1 MNIKLI
7 RECVFWSSEVWSRP
21 FIEYLENNQSIKDLN
36 TFLELGAGEYSSL
49 SPYFLSLG
57 KKTTCSYFY
66 SEKSKYYA
74 EDSLRKIRLRN
85 DYLIEKY
92 EIEGEI
98 EYKRIDIFELE
109 ERYDI
114 IFLKS
119 ILGGLYRYDESDIK
133 EVNNLIEIIR
143 NNNLSKNGHLIT
155 IDNGKSLFEKPLE
168 DLGLRKNKWR
178 YFNSSDLVNYD
189 QEYSFGFT
197 TVFSLRTR
205 NLFLGNIVER
215 LLYIVDLIIAKLFH
229 NRYPTVILKV
239 FRRLELKKDPKI

>member
-168 DLGLRKNKWR
+168 DLG
-178 YFNSSDLVNYD
+178 
-189 QEYSFGFT
+189 
-197 TVFSLRTR
+197 
-205 NLFLGNIVER
+205 
-215 LLYIVDLIIAKLFH
+215 
-229 NRYPTVILKV
+229 
-239 FRRLELKKDPKI
+239 